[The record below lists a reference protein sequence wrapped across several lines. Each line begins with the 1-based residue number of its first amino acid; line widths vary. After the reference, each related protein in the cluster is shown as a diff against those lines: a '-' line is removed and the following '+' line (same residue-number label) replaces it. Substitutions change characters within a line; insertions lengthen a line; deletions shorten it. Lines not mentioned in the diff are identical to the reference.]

1 MPTSIF
7 LLGLAIASPIAE
19 PQTTATPGA
28 PQQAA
33 APDAAA
39 QPQDGPATGDVIVT
53 ATRSPTAIDRVS
65 SSVTVLDKAAIDRSQ
80 DIGVTEILQRTPGVS
95 IARNGGYG
103 TNTSLRIRGAETDQ
117 TVVVID
123 GVKLNDPSSPGGGY
137 NFANLL
143 VGDASRIEVLRG
155 PQSVLWGSQAIGGVV
170 NIVTALPDRPL
181 QGSTDIEAGSRN
193 TVNARAAI
201 GGKQGPLTFRLG
213 GQAFT
218 TDGISIIAPAFGGVE
233 KDGYTNQS
241 VTGRAELQVA
251 DGISAELRGF
261 YANGRTDLDGFAG
274 DSAEYGVERDV
285 VGYGGV
291 NVALFDGRLRNRV
304 GYGYTSIKRDNY
316 NPALARDLTF
326 DALGRNDRIEY
337 QGSLA
342 IAPGWDATF
351 GVDHEHQRFRS
362 VAPPAALTTPIPA
375 PIVGT
380 ADLTGVYGQINA
392 TVRPGLTLNAGVRND
407 DHSRYG
413 GKTLFQGG
421 AVWKLPTGT
430 LIRATYGEGFKAP
443 TLYQLF
449 SEYGN
454 QALQPERASGWEAGV
469 EQHLFGQAVTLGGT
483 YFERRSRDLIVFAS
497 CPFGAASTPAICFRP
512 GTTIARF
519 GYYANI
525 SRAYAYGVEAVGSLR
540 VGTRLLIDGNYTWS
554 PSEDRSTG
562 SATYGLQ
569 LARRPRHSAN
579 GSATY
584 TLVNGMSAGAAV
596 RWSGETFENAAH
608 TIRLAPYA
616 LVDLRG
622 EVPLTKAVALFGR
635 VENLFDKEYETAY
648 RYGTLGRSFYA
659 GFRGRF

>member
-19 PQTTATPGA
+19 PQTTTRAVA
-28 PQQAA
+28 DQQAS

-39 QPQDGPATGDVIVT
+39 EPQDGEVIVT
-53 ATRSPTAIDRVS
+53 ATRSPTAIDRVA

-80 DIGVTEILQRTPGVS
+80 DIGVTELLQRTPGVS

-137 NFANLL
+137 NLANLL
-143 VGDASRIEVLRG
+143 VGDASRIEMLRG

-170 NIVTALPDRPL
+170 NIVTAQPTRPL
-181 QGSTDIEAGSRN
+181 EGSFDLEGGSRN
-193 TVNARAAI
+193 TVSARAAI

-213 GQAFT
+213 AQAFT
-218 TDGISIIAPAFGGVE
+218 TDGISVIAPAFGGVE
-233 KDGYTNQS
+233 ADGYTNQS
-241 VTGRAELQVA
+241 VTGRAELQIA
-251 DGISAELRGF
+251 DGISAEVRGF
-261 YANGRTDLDGFAG
+261 YTNGRTDLDSTTADTPDYTLDREF
-274 DSAEYGVERDV
+274 
-285 VGYGGV
+285 VGYGGL

-304 GYGYTSIKRDNY
+304 AYGYTSIKRDNY
-316 NPALARDLTF
+316 SPLRARDLTF

-342 IAPGWDATF
+342 IAPGWDATV

-362 VAPPAALTTPIPA
+362 VSPPAALTTPIPA
-375 PIVGT
+375 PIAGT

-392 TVRPGLTLNAGVRND
+392 TVIAGLTLNAGVRND

-421 AVWKLPTGT
+421 GVWKLPTGT

-454 QALQPERASGWEAGV
+454 QALEPERATGWEAGV
-469 EQHLFGQAVTLGGT
+469 EQHLFGEALTLGGT
-483 YFERRSRDLIVFAS
+483 YFERRSRDLIIFAS
-497 CPFGAASTPAICFRP
+497 CPAVTTAPLCFQP

-519 GYYANI
+519 GYYANV
-525 SRAYAYGVEAVGSLR
+525 SRAYAYGVEAVGALR
-540 VGTRLLIDGNYTWS
+540 VNSRLLIDGNFTWS

-562 SATYGLQ
+562 TATYGLQ
-569 LARRPRHSAN
+569 LARRPRHAAN

-584 TLVNGMSAGAAV
+584 TLANGMSAGAAV
-596 RWSGETFENAAH
+596 RWSTCAA
-608 TIRLAPYA
+608 RC
-616 LVDLRG
+616 R
-622 EVPLTKAVALFGR
+622 
-635 VENLFDKEYETAY
+635 
-648 RYGTLGRSFYA
+648 
-659 GFRGRF
+659 